1 MAENEMDA
9 GFRAITG
16 VNAEEETVDVV
27 GVSSWVNPGIVE
39 DNVFIP
45 RPLME
50 VPPALDEP
58 GTATP
63 DRDDGPDNV
72 EEAGLDRA
80 PAREKDVVGVVVAID
95 DFAGATVLEVVELKA
110 VASLLRI

>member
-16 VNAEEETVDVV
+16 VTGAEDETVDVV
-27 GVSSWVNPGIVE
+27 GLSSWVNPGIAA
-39 DNVFIP
+39 DNFFIP
-45 RPLME
+45 RPSVE
-50 VPPALDEP
+50 FPPALDEP

-72 EEAGLDRA
+72 EEVGLDRA
-80 PAREKDVVGVVVAID
+80 PANEKDVVGVVVVID
-95 DFAGATVLEVVELKA
+95 DFAGAAVLDVAALRA
-110 VASLLRI
+110 VASLL

>member
-16 VNAEEETVDVV
+16 VTDAEGETVAVV
-27 GVSSWVNPGIVE
+27 GVSNWVNPGIAA
-39 DNVFIP
+39 DNFFIP
-45 RPLME
+45 RPSAE
-50 VPPALDEP
+50 FPPALDEP
-58 GTATP
+58 GTATV

-80 PAREKDVVGVVVAID
+80 PASERDVVDVVVVID
-95 DFAGATVLEVVELKA
+95 DFAGATVLDVAELWAVV
-110 VASLLRI
+110 SLL